1 MAVERALTLRQRLQ
15 AILDGEDPVYGRAVA
30 LVIQALIVTSSIA
43 IAVETLPDLPP
54 VMLTALTGFEIVVV
68 SIFTVEYAA
77 RLYAAP
83 NRLRYATS
91 PFGIID
97 LLSILPTLLLLGYEL
112 HALRA
117 LRILRVLRL
126 LKLAR
131 YIAALDRLGRAL
143 RAVLDELIVFAGI
156 AAVVL
161 YLCAA
166 AIYWFE
172 NAAQP
177 DAYASIFHAMWWA
190 VVTLTTV
197 GYGDVYPITVGGRIF
212 TGLMLLVALGVIA
225 VPTGLV
231 ATALSDERNAEHRGE
246 GE

>member
-1 MAVERALTLRQRLQ
+1 MDQDPAPTPRRRLQ
-15 AILDGEDPVYGRAVA
+15 AILDGYDPVYGRAVA
-30 LVIQALIVTSSIA
+30 FVIQGLIVVSSLA

-54 VMLTALTGFEIVVV
+54 PVRAALGGFEIVVV
-68 SIFTVEYAA
+68 SVFTVEYAA

-83 NRLRYATS
+83 NRLRYVVS

-117 LRILRVLRL
+117 LRIVRVLRL

-131 YIAALDRLGRAL
+131 YVSALDRLGRAFM
-143 RAVLDELIVFAGI
+143 AVLDELVVFAGL

-172 NAAQP
+172 RAAQP
-177 DAYASIFHAMWWA
+177 EAFASIFHAMWWA
-190 VVTLTTV
+190 IVTLTTV
-197 GYGDVYPITVGGRIF
+197 GYGDVYPVTVGGRIF

-231 ATALSDERNAEHRGE
+231 ATALSNERASDKRRDTQ
-246 GE
+246 